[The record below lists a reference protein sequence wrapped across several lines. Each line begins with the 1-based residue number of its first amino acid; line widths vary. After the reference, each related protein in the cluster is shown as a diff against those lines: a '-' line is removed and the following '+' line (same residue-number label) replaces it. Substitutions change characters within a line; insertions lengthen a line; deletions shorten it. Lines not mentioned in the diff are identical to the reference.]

1 METNKVLDNLRRQCS
16 RREYCVSDVMQKA
29 LKALDGDRQ
38 KAEEVVRVLV
48 EEKYVDD
55 RRYCSAY
62 AREKSSISGWGLTK
76 IRYMLS
82 AKGISKEI
90 IASAL
95 EDIDLEKAGQRLEK
109 LLSNKFK
116 TLQGDPQWKMKLL
129 RFALGRGYGYDEVN
143 QALKNIESL

>member
-1 METNKVLDNLRRQCS
+1 METNKVLDNLKRQCS

-38 KAEEVVRVLV
+38 KAEEVVGALV

-143 QALKNIESL
+143 QALKNIEGL

>member
-1 METNKVLDNLRRQCS
+1 
-16 RREYCVSDVMQKA
+16 
-29 LKALDGDRQ
+29 
-38 KAEEVVRVLV
+38 
-48 EEKYVDD
+48 
-55 RRYCSAY
+55 
-62 AREKSSISGWGLTK
+62 
-76 IRYMLS
+76 MLS